1 LVNRLTDNSFNR
13 ILFIRQKNEETIKQ
27 LNKQR
32 LNNKMKRYLI
42 LLLFTFQG
50 LMAQV
55 QFEARVS
62 KNTLGI
68 NERLRIDFIMN
79 VDGDN
84 FDQPAFDGF
93 RIVAG
98 PSQQISQSW
107 VNGRSSFQK
116 IYSYILQPAQKG
128 TLTIKQSS
136 IEFNGQIYKTSPIKI
151 VVTNAVAQER
161 DPSDRPQGAGSET
174 LNLVAEISKTN
185 PYLNEPITV
194 VYKLYFN
201 NINVTGFKELGKPK
215 YNDFWNQNIE
225 IKQLA
230 IEEGSYKGQKC
241 YFVVLKKTI
250 LYPQKSGN
258 LTIEPLSLDIGVQL
272 PTNRTN
278 MFGQMQLI
286 DDNKIVSAGAKTIHV
301 RPLPEATKPEGFTG
315 AVGKFDFKVTPSKT
329 TLKNGESLDL
339 FVTATGSGN
348 MKLFTLPKPVVPNA
362 LEMYDP
368 VHDEKVTTSLSGMSG
383 KISDKYTIIP
393 QYKGKYVIKP
403 MQFSYFDLNSGSYKT
418 ITSQEITVD
427 VLDGPMQAEADA
439 TANAS
444 KNVISKTEQF
454 KYIKPKTTLVSMAKN
469 DFYGS
474 NLYYSLLLAPFIIL
488 PIIVL
493 AKKKK
498 EAIDSDVTGNRIRM
512 NNKLAKKY
520 LSEAKKQLNNKEPF
534 YIALEKAMHNFLKA
548 KLHIETSEMSKD
560 NIRELL
566 LSRNAN
572 PETVQSFIHL
582 TENCEFARYAPA
594 SSASIQQD
602 YDKAVLIISE
612 LEKQIV

>member
-1 LVNRLTDNSFNR
+1 MKKHLV
-13 ILFIRQKNEETIKQ
+13 
-27 LNKQR
+27 
-32 LNNKMKRYLI
+32 
-42 LLLFTFQG
+42 LLLLSFQG

-62 KNTLGI
+62 KNTLGQ
-68 NERLRIDFIMN
+68 NERFRIDFMMN

-84 FDQPAFDGF
+84 FEEPAFEGF
-93 RIVAG
+93 RVVAG

-116 IYSYILQPAQKG
+116 IYSYILQPIQKG
-128 TLTIKQSS
+128 NFVIKQAS
-136 IEFNGQIYKTSPIKI
+136 IEYNGQAYKTAPIKI
-151 VVTNAVAQER
+151 KVTNAVPQEN
-161 DPSDRPQGAGSET
+161 DPNNPQQQGGSNDSS
-174 LNLVAEISKTN
+174 LNLIAEISKTN

-201 NINVTGFKELGKPK
+201 NINVNGFKELGKPK

-225 IKQLA
+225 IKQLQ
-230 IEEGSYKGQKC
+230 IEEGNYKGERS

-250 LYPQKSGN
+250 LYPQKAGL
-258 LTIEPLSLDIGVQL
+258 LTIEPLSLDIGVEY
-272 PTNRTN
+272 PSNRRD
-278 MFGQMQLI
+278 MFGQMILTQG
-286 DDNKIVSAGAKTIHV
+286 NKVVSAGAKTINV
-301 RPLPEATKPEGFTG
+301 KALPEAGKPIGFTG
-315 AVGKFDFKVTPSKT
+315 AVGKFNFTVTPSKT

-339 FVTATGSGN
+339 MVTATGDGN

-368 VHDEKVTTSLSGMSG
+368 VHDEKVTTSLAGMSG

-393 QYKGKYVIKP
+393 QYKGKYAIKP
-403 MQFSYFDLNSGSYKT
+403 MEFSYFDLNSKTYKT
-418 ITSQEITVD
+418 ITSSEIMVD
-427 VLDGPMQAEADA
+427 VLDGPTPAEAN
-439 TANAS
+439 TSS
-444 KNVISKTEQF
+444 KNVVAKAEQF
-454 KYIKPKTTLVSMAKN
+454 KHIKTRTVLVSTAKK

-474 NLYYSLLLAPFIIL
+474 KLYYGLLLLPFIII
-488 PIIVL
+488 PIIIL

-498 EAIDSDVTGNRIRM
+498 DAIDSDVTGNRIKM

-572 PETVQSFIHL
+572 PETVQSFIVL

-594 SSASIQQD
+594 STASIQQD

>member
-1 LVNRLTDNSFNR
+1 
-13 ILFIRQKNEETIKQ
+13 
-27 LNKQR
+27 
-32 LNNKMKRYLI
+32 MKRYLI

-62 KNTLGI
+62 KNTLGL
-68 NERLRIDFIMN
+68 NERFRIDFIMN

-84 FDQPAFDGF
+84 FDQPSFDGF
-93 RIVAG
+93 RVVGG
-98 PSQQISQSW
+98 PSQQVSQSW

-116 IYSYILQPAQKG
+116 IYSYILQPNQKG
-128 TLTIKQSS
+128 TFSIKQAA
-136 IEFNGQIYKTSPIKI
+136 IEYNGQIYKTQPIKI

-161 DPSDRPQGAGSET
+161 DPYDNSRPQGQQGIPNET

-201 NINVTGFKELGKPK
+201 NINVTGFKELAKPK
-215 YNDFWNQNIE
+215 YNDFWNQNID
-225 IKQLA
+225 IKQLS
-230 IEEGSYKGQKC
+230 IEEGTFKGQRC
-241 YFVVLKKTI
+241 YFVILKKTI
-250 LYPQKSGN
+250 LYPQKSGR

-272 PTNRTN
+272 PTDRRN
-278 MFGQMQLI
+278 MYGQMILT
-286 DDNKIVSAGAKTIHV
+286 DDNKVVSAGAKTINV
-301 RPLPEATKPEGFTG
+301 RPLPEANKPEGFGG
-315 AVGKFDFKVTPSKT
+315 AVGKFNFTVTPSKT
-329 TLKNGESLDL
+329 TLKSGESLDL
-339 FVTATGSGN
+339 IVSASGSGN

-368 VHDEKVTTSLSGMSG
+368 VHDEQVTTSLSGMSG
-383 KISDKYTIIP
+383 KITDKYSIVP
-393 QYKGKYVIKP
+393 QYKGKYAIKP
-403 MQFSYFDLNSGSYKT
+403 MQFSYFDLNTGSYKT
-418 ITSQEITVD
+418 ITSQEIMVD
-427 VLDGPMQAEADA
+427 VLDGPMQAEANA
-439 TANAS
+439 TANAY
-444 KNVISKTEQF
+444 KNVITKTEQF
-454 KYIKPKTTLVSMAKN
+454 KYIKPKTTLVAIAKN

-474 NLYYSLLLAPFIIL
+474 NLYYLLLFAPFVIL

-493 AKKKK
+493 AKKRK
-498 EAIDSDVTGNRIRM
+498 EAIDGDVTGNRIRM

-520 LSEAKKQLNNKEPF
+520 LSQAKKQLNNKEAF

-548 KLHIETSEMSKD
+548 KLHIETSEMSKA
-560 NIRELL
+560 NIQELL
-566 LSRNAN
+566 LSRSAN
-572 PETVQSFIHL
+572 PESVQNFINL

-612 LEKQIV
+612 LERQIV